1 MHLQIWKHIN
11 GFGVIQIWYGTLFE
25 LSDLYDAHTG
35 ILLNKM
41 ILSPCSAC
49 NVKWL
54 GLRGD
59 DLQLIP
65 ESAFQELKPR
75 DSQIAKSLLSS
86 KFLQVCIY
94 STNANCQCL
103 MFDHLALWLEAI
115 HLFFWGEMVCTY
127 TSRVYATSN
136 LSCFFGCRRV
146 TELSWRWW
154 WRVASVRRSKP
165 STPTG
170 SISWGSTSRERL
182 YRATTSDGRCHVP
195 CCLFLCLYW
204 AQKC

>member
-25 LSDLYDAHTG
+25 LSDPYDAHTG

-86 KFLQVCIY
+86 KFLQVCVWLLNLQVLCKIFKLWHNAVTVGNASIGCY
-94 STNANCQCL
+94 SKAEIWRSINS
-103 MFDHLALWLEAI
+103 LE
-115 HLFFWGEMVCTY
+115 CT
-127 TSRVYATSN
+127 VYN
-136 LSCFFGCRRV
+136 
-146 TELSWRWW
+146 
-154 WRVASVRRSKP
+154 
-165 STPTG
+165 
-170 SISWGSTSRERL
+170 
-182 YRATTSDGRCHVP
+182 
-195 CCLFLCLYW
+195 
-204 AQKC
+204 